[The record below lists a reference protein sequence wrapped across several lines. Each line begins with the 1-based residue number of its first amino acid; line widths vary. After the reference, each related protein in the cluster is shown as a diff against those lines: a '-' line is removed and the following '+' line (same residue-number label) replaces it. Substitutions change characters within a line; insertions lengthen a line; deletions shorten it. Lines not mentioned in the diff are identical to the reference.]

1 MKKLILALMLTILV
15 VSFGTANAR
24 LSDNDAVPGQDVIIP
39 IICEGTLDATN
50 NPVFGGLSTNIAIAE
65 IKDGS
70 ALPDP
75 DSNYVVKAKMFVY
88 NSKSQL
94 VYDDTRK
101 WTEDDVVVDN
111 CKDIVKNAPAGKRSM
126 MRVDM
131 PTASGGQINLFA
143 GYVLYQ
149 QSEVASTEVM
159 SNRFIPWA
167 YLVDLNKGFASG
179 FNGVSAEDG
188 TGPFMGEDAGG
199 RAVTAYSLFPRFLLL
214 NDKDDTF
221 NWWIILAG
229 RNELKGINSVMY
241 NVTRNLDGNI
251 CNEDEICRS
260 LHISIPDELNLIDVL
275 EHLPNDLKVGCN
287 FPTSSCGGFAMLDIS
302 ESGSRLIDP
311 ANISILGTANG
322 NLDFVNEFPYY
333 SIYGWSYQRAW
344 ANSAALS
351 WDVIHEIHRIYC
363 SGTANG
369 YAQGV
374 GNSAACEVTVQ
385 GP

>member
-1 MKKLILALMLTILV
+1 MKKLILVLMLTMLV

-39 IICEGTLDATN
+39 IICEGSLDAQN
-50 NPVFGGLSTNIAIAE
+50 NPVFGGLNTNIAIAE

-70 ALPDP
+70 ALPAP
-75 DSNYVVKAKMFVY
+75 DSNYVVKAKMLIY

-101 WTEDDVVVDN
+101 WTKYDVVVDN
-111 CKDIVKNAPAGKRSM
+111 CKDIVKNAPSSKRSM

-131 PTASGGQINLFA
+131 PLQSGASMPLFA
-143 GYVLYQ
+143 GYVVYQ
-149 QSEVASTEVM
+149 QLTSTD
-159 SNRFIPWA
+159 NRFIPWG

-188 TGPFMGEDAGG
+188 TGLFMGEDGG
-199 RAVTAYSLFPRFLLL
+199 SRAVTAYSLFPRFLLL

-229 RNELKGINSVMY
+229 RNELKGVNPVMY
-241 NVTRNLDGNI
+241 NVTRFLDGNI

-287 FPTSSCGGFAMLDIS
+287 FPNNSCGGFAMLDIS
-302 ESGSRLIDP
+302 EAGTRIINP
-311 ANISILGTANG
+311 ATISILGTANDG
-322 NLDFVNEFPYY
+322 LDFVNQYPFY
-333 SIYGWSYQRAW
+333 SIYGWAYQRAW

-363 SGTANG
+363 SGTQNG

-374 GNSAACEVTVQ
+374 GNSAACTVSVQ
-385 GP
+385 P

>member
-1 MKKLILALMLTILV
+1 MKKLILVLMLTILV

-39 IICEGTLDATN
+39 IICEGSLDAQN
-50 NPVFGGLSTNIAIAE
+50 NPVFGGLNTNIAIGE

-75 DSNYVVKAKMFVY
+75 DSNYVVKAKMYIY
-88 NSKSQL
+88 NSKSEL

-101 WTEDDVVVDN
+101 WTKFDVVVDN
-111 CKDIVKNAPAGKRSM
+111 CKDIVRDAPSTKRSM

-131 PTASGGQINLFA
+131 PLQSGAQMPLFA
-143 GYVLYQ
+143 GYVVYQ
-149 QSEVASTEVM
+149 QDKTTD
-159 SNRFIPWA
+159 NRFLPWG

-179 FNGVSAEDG
+179 FNGISAEDG
-188 TGPFMGEDAGG
+188 TGPFMGEDGG
-199 RAVTAYSLFPRFLLL
+199 SRAVTAFSLFPRFFLN

-229 RNELKGINSVMY
+229 RNELKGVNNIMY
-241 NVTRNLDGNI
+241 NVTRYLDGSI

-260 LHISIPDELNLIDVL
+260 LHIQIPDELNLIDVV
-275 EHLPNDLKVGCN
+275 EHLPNDLKTGCN
-287 FPTSSCGGFAMLDIS
+287 FPNNSCGGFAMLDIS
-302 ESGSRLIDP
+302 EAGTRIINP
-311 ANISILGTANG
+311 ATISILGTAND
-322 NLDFVNEFPYY
+322 NLDFVNQFPYY

-363 SGTANG
+363 SGTENG

-374 GNSAACEVTVQ
+374 GNSADCSVTIQ
-385 GP
+385 Q